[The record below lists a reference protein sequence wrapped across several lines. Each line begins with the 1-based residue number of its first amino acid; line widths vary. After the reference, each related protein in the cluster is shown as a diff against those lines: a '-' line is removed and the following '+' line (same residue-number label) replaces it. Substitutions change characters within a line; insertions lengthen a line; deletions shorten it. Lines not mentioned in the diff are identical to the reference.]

1 MTLDVGL
8 TWLLTKDRFT
18 AEEKEEGA
26 VAEREAKASE
36 SKHYSNAA
44 VAGKDM
50 FSYSLPSTTI
60 PARPGRALH
69 YV

>member
-8 TWLLTKDRFT
+8 TRLSSKDRFT

-26 VAEREAKASE
+26 AAEREAAASE

-44 VAGKDM
+44 AARKDM
-50 FSYSLPSTTI
+50 AALPSQQS
-60 PARPGRALH
+60 PVGLDVALCLI
-69 YV
+69 

>member
-8 TWLLTKDRFT
+8 TWLLSKDGFT

-44 VAGKDM
+44 ARKDKAA
-50 FSYSLPSTTI
+50 LPSQQS
-60 PARPGRALH
+60 PVGPDVALCFI
-69 YV
+69 